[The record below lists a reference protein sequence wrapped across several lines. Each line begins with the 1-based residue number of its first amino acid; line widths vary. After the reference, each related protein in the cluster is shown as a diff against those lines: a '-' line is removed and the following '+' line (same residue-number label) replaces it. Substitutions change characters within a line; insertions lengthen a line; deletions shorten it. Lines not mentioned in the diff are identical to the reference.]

1 MSELIKP
8 EEVVIKDR
16 DGVEKTYIISRLPA
30 IVGREV
36 LAKYPIANIPK
47 LGDYA
52 VGEEIMLKLM
62 SHVAVPMDV
71 GHPLRL
77 STRGL
82 INNHVPDAESLL
94 KLEIKMLEY
103 NTSFFGQG
111 RASSFLSSIIS
122 THLPLIFKTLMDS
135 LPPSFLQDLRAGLNS
150 KRQ

>member
-8 EEVVIKDR
+8 EEVVIADR

-36 LAKYPIANIPK
+36 LARYPIANIPK

-62 SHVAVPMDV
+62 GYVAVPMD
-71 GHPLRL
+71 GGDALRL
-77 STRGL
+77 KTRAL
-82 INNHVPDAESLL
+82 IDNHIPDGESLV
-94 KLEIKMLEY
+94 KLELKMLEY

-111 RASSFLSSIIS
+111 RASSFLGSLIS
-122 THLPLIFKTLMDS
+122 THLPSIFKTLMDS